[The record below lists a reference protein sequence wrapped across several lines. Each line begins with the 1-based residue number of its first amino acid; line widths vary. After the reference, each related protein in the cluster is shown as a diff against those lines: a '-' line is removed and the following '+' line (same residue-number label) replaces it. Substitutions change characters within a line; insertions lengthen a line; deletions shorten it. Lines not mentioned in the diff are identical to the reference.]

1 MLRPSCDLSTAP
13 PTWLGRACT
22 RREDEPLLRGL
33 GRYLADLSPPGCL
46 HAAFARSAMAHA
58 DIALANLPALR
69 ALPGVRLVLTGED
82 LLALGHLAI
91 NPLFAG
97 VRAFDQPALARGRVL
112 CVGMPIALVVADTAE
127 QARDAAEALAVDYH
141 PLAACTQAEAALTA
155 PALLAGWP
163 DNTTFTQ
170 RHAAGDLAQAR
181 AQAAV
186 EVQVRIAC
194 PPVAPM
200 ALEPRGFL
208 AHWQHGRLTAWTPL
222 QSPHRARLELARVL
236 GLAPEQVRTI
246 APDVGGAFGG
256 TASLGPE
263 EVALAAAAL
272 RLAAPLRWV
281 ATRVEDFVSAPQGRA
296 GSIAAQAFFA
306 ADGQLLG
313 LSAELLYAL
322 GCRSTWSTPVPALN
336 AARMLPGPYRCDAIA
351 IVARG
356 VATNTAAVGIYRG
369 AGRPEAALVMEGLM
383 DAAARRLG
391 LDPVAVRLRNTVPAS
406 AMPWTTPTGQRLDS
420 GDYAGLLDAACLLAE
435 LPALRAE
442 QARRRAAGECV
453 GIGVN
458 LYVEP
463 CGTGWESARLTRW
476 PDGRVLLAS
485 GSSAQGQG
493 HATAFAQI
501 AADALGLAP
510 AQIEVVEGDSDQA
523 PAGIGALASRSM
535 AIGGSAVLRA
545 AQALRALPVAPEPVS
560 VEIIHTAQAEAWSA
574 GCCIVLASV
583 DPATGAV
590 RAERAFWVDDAGT
603 VVNPLL
609 FEGQMH
615 GGFAQGL
622 GQALM
627 ETMHYDD
634 EGQLLTGSLM
644 DYAVPRADDM
654 PELVHRS
661 RPSATQANP
670 LGAKGVGESGCIAA
684 PAALRG
690 AVLDALAPF
699 GIHHLDLPMTPASVW
714 QALHHDTTGDTPC

>member
-1 MLRPSCDLSTAP
+1 MLRPSADVPHPA
-13 PTWLGRACT
+13 PTWVGRACP
-22 RREDEPLLRGL
+22 RREDEALLRGQ
-33 GRYLADLSPPGCL
+33 GRYLADLAPPGCL

-58 DIALANLPALR
+58 HIALTNLA
-69 ALPGVRLVLTGED
+69 AVQAMPGVRLVLTGED
-82 LLALGHLAI
+82 LQHLGHLAI

-97 VRAFDQPALARGRVL
+97 VRAFDTPVLARQRVL
-112 CVGMPIALVVADTAE
+112 CVGMPVALVVAATAA
-127 QARDAAEALAVDYH
+127 QARDAAEALAIDYTAL
-141 PLAACTQAEAALTA
+141 PASTQAGPALAAA
-155 PALLAGWP
+155 PLLEGWP
-163 DNTTFTQ
+163 DNTAFTQ
-170 RHAAGDLAQAR
+170 RHAAGDLAQAA
-181 AQAAV
+181 AQAAA
-186 EVQVRIAC
+186 EVRVRIAC

-208 AHWQHGRLTAWTPL
+208 AHWQDGRLTAWTPL

-256 TASLGPE
+256 KASLGPE
-263 EVALAAAAL
+263 EVALAACAL
-272 RLAAPLRWV
+272 RLAAPVRWV
-281 ATRVEDFVSAPQGRA
+281 ATREEDFVSAPQGRA
-296 GSIAAQAFFA
+296 GTIAARAFFA
-306 ADGQLLG
+306 ADGRLLG
-313 LSAELLYAL
+313 LGAELLYAL
-322 GCRSTWSTPVPALN
+322 GCRSTWSTPVPTLN
-336 AARMLPGPYRCDAIA
+336 AARMLPGPYRCDAVD

-391 LDPVAVRLRNTVPAS
+391 LDPVALRRRNLVPAS

-420 GDYAGLLDAACLLAE
+420 GDYAGLLDAACALAR

-442 QARRRAAGECV
+442 QARRRAAGDCV
-453 GIGVN
+453 GIGIN

-463 CGTGWESARLTRW
+463 CGSGWESARLTRW
-476 PDGRVLLAS
+476 PGGRVTLAS

-501 AADALGLAP
+501 AADALGIAP
-510 AQIEVVEGDSDQA
+510 SAIDVVEGDSDLA

-545 AQALRALPVAPEPVS
+545 AQALRGLPAADTPVS
-560 VEIIHTAQAEAWSA
+560 VEIVHTAQAEAWSA

-583 DPATGAV
+583 DPLTGTV

-627 ETMHYDD
+627 ERMHYDGQ
-634 EGQLLTGSLM
+634 GQLLSGSLM

-654 PELVHRS
+654 PPLVHQS
-661 RPSATQANP
+661 RPSRTDANP

-690 AVLDALAPF
+690 AVLDALAPL
-699 GIHHLDLPMTPASVW
+699 GVTHLDLPLTPLAVW
-714 QALHHDTTGDTPC
+714 QALQHTTTGDTPC

>member
-1 MLRPSCDLSTAP
+1 MLRPPHDAP
-13 PTWLGRACT
+13 ITPPPWLGRACP
-22 RREDEPLLRGL
+22 RREDDALLRGQ
-33 GRYLADLSPPGCL
+33 GRYLADLAPPGCL
-46 HAAFARSAMAHA
+46 HAAFARSSMAHA
-58 DIALANLPALR
+58 RIALANLAAVR
-69 ALPGVRLVLTGED
+69 ALPGVRLVLTGDD
-82 LLALGHLAI
+82 LQALGHLAI

-97 VRAFDQPALARGRVL
+97 VRAFGTPVLARGRVL
-112 CVGMPIALVVADTAE
+112 CVGMPVALVVADTAE
-127 QARDAAEALAVDYH
+127 EARGAAEALAVDYT
-141 PLAACTQAEAALTA
+141 PLPACTAAEAALGSA
-155 PALLAGWP
+155 PLLDGWP
-163 DNTTFTQ
+163 DNTAFTQ
-170 RHAAGDLAQAR
+170 RHHAGDLAQAGAR
-181 AQAAV
+181 AAAQ
-186 EVQVRIAC
+186 VQLRIAC

-208 AHWQHGRLTAWTPL
+208 VHWHDGRLTAWTPL

-236 GLAPEQVRTI
+236 GLAPAQVRTI

-256 TASLGPE
+256 KASLGPE
-263 EVALAAAAL
+263 EVALAAGAL
-272 RLAAPLRWV
+272 RLGAPVRWV
-281 ATRVEDFVSAPQGRA
+281 ATREEDFVSAPQGRA

-306 ADGQLLG
+306 ADGRLLG
-313 LSAELLYAL
+313 LRAELLYAL

-336 AARMLPGPYRCDAIA
+336 AARMLPGPYRCGAID

-369 AGRPEAALVMEGLM
+369 AGRPEAALAMEGLM
-383 DAAARRLG
+383 DLAARRLG
-391 LDPVAVRLRNTVPAS
+391 LDPVAVRLRNAVPAS

-420 GDYAGLLDAACLLAE
+420 GDYAGLLQAACALAD
-435 LPALRAE
+435 LAALRTA

-453 GIGVN
+453 GIGIN

-476 PDGRVLLAS
+476 PDGRVTLAS

-501 AADALGLAP
+501 AADALGIAP
-510 AQIEVVEGDSDQA
+510 AAIDVIEGDSDLA

-545 AQALRALPVAPEPVS
+545 AQALRALPAADTPVS
-560 VEIIHTAQAEAWSA
+560 VETVHTAQAEAWSA

-583 DPATGAV
+583 DPSTGTV

-609 FEGQMH
+609 FAGQMH

-627 ETMHYDD
+627 ERMHYDGQ
-634 EGQLLTGSLM
+634 GQLLTGSLM

-654 PELVHRS
+654 PTLVHES
-661 RPSATQANP
+661 RPSATDANP
-670 LGAKGVGESGCIAA
+670 LGAKGVGESGAIAA

-690 AVLDALAPF
+690 AVLDALAPL
-699 GIHHLDLPMTPASVW
+699 GIAHLDLPLTPASVW
-714 QALHHDTTGDTPC
+714 QAIRHATTGDTPC